1 MKYNYFSFQLSNRI
15 PDGYCLIEAYANG
28 DDIVIPI
35 MDIPEDQNDLHNCD
49 LEGCSSVDHVV
60 RFNIKYKYDSAR

>member
-1 MKYNYFSFQLSNRI
+1 MRFNCFSLQLSNRI
-15 PDGYCLIEAYANG
+15 PDGYQLIEAYANG

-35 MDIPEDQNDLHNCD
+35 MGIEDQNDLHNCD

-60 RFNIKYKYDSAR
+60 RFNIRDKYKSAS